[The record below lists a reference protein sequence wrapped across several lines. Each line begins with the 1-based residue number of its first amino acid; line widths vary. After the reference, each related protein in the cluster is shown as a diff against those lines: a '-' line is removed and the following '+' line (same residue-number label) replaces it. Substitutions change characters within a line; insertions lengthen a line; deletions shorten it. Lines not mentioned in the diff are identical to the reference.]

1 MKTFSMSQYVSKEDL
16 FEARSVYYENL
27 VYELADRL
35 VEEGVLYKNEYSQYF
50 WSETQELLG

>member
-16 FEARSVYYENL
+16 FEARSMYYEDL

-50 WSETQELLG
+50 WSETQELLR

>member
-16 FEARSVYYENL
+16 FEARSMYYEDL

>member
-1 MKTFSMSQYVSKEDL
+1 MSQYVSKEDL